1 MKVAF
6 TGFYLW
12 LDESHP
18 EDSRQVQT
26 CLDEIGTLVDELSKE
41 RHNQVFNS
49 RVSQRFSDLFA
60 EYTVHLRNTKAWPP
74 FSILD
79 VLYRHDR
86 ATTSHDP
93 CL

>member
-1 MKVAF
+1 MKV
-6 TGFYLW
+6 TLEGFYLW

-41 RHNQVFNS
+41 RHNQVFKS

-60 EYTVHLRNTKAWPP
+60 EYTVHLRNTNAWPP